1 MKAVEGRAEI
11 EDIDRFLASIGGLEA
26 EYDCAIQA
34 FDADYVLGRD
44 HLRAAVEHADRAFD
58 RGENVARERAV
69 EILLYAAGRRQI
81 NRALQMGVG
90 EGESDVVVVVHDP
103 HSAPESE
110 AAIADPDSESDGSAE
125 ENAAKAVRDL
135 FVPASANALAADC
148 IDREA
153 VRDFFDVSEHEL
165 AASDADLVD
174 LVCERVALLDVKK

>member
-1 MKAVEGRAEI
+1 MKVVEGRAEI
-11 EDIDRFLASIGGLEA
+11 EELDDFLASIGNLES
-26 EYDCAIQA
+26 EFDCAIQV

-44 HLRAAVEHADRAFD
+44 HLQTAVEHADRAFD

-90 EGESDVVVVVHDP
+90 EGESDVVVVVHNPKGDEP
-103 HSAPESE
+103 
-110 AAIADPDSESDGSAE
+110 AE

-135 FVPASANALAADC
+135 LADASVSASAPTSALAADR
-148 IDREA
+148 IDPEA
-153 VRDFFDVSEHEL
+153 VRDFFDVSEGEL
-165 AASDADLVD
+165 AASDASLAD